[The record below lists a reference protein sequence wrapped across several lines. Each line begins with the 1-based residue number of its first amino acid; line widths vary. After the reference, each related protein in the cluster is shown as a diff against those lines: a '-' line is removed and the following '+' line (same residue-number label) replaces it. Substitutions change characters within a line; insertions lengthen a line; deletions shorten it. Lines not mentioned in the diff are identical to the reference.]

1 MDINIKIN
9 KILKVLVLL
18 LTFSVVSE
26 AAEFSIG
33 NYTVNEGEQITSQI
47 ELKDVVNFGTATIS
61 LLYDPSVVQV
71 TTVSNGNI
79 PAATMSNNINYPV
92 NGSTRI
98 LVRTSDVPNDNFIFS
113 NINLKAV
120 GNGGSQSFLS
130 ISIQEFVDSDGRP
143 INYTVLNGK
152 FNIKSQGIRNA
163 TVIPTVP
170 SVAPTET
177 ERPPVE
183 TPTETERPPAE
194 TPTPMQAFPTSTPV
208 VPGFLIMTSIL
219 AILYIYLTLKK

>member
-1 MDINIKIN
+1 MNIIIKIN
-9 KILKVLVLL
+9 KMLIVAALL

-33 NYTVNEGEQITSQI
+33 NYTVNEGEQITGKI
-47 ELKDVVNFGTATIS
+47 ELKDVVNFGTVTIS

-79 PAATMSNNINYPV
+79 PATTMANNINYPV

-98 LVRTSDVPNDNFIFS
+98 LVRTSDVSGPNGNFVLS

-130 ISIQEFVDSDGRP
+130 ISIQEFVDPDGRH
-143 INYTVLNGK
+143 IDYTVLNGT
-152 FNIKSQGIRNA
+152 FSIKSSEIRNV
-163 TVIPTVP
+163 TVTPTISSMTP
-170 SVAPTET
+170 AET
-177 ERPPVE
+177 EK
-183 TPTETERPPAE
+183 PPAE
-194 TPTPMQAFPTSTPV
+194 TPVSTLVQTFPTPSPK
-208 VPGFLIMTSIL
+208 VPGFSAITFIL
-219 AILYIYLTLKK
+219 TVLCVYFILKKNRSG